1 MPYVDANGMRLF
13 YDDQGAGDPPLVFV
27 HGFACAHEDW
37 RAQAA
42 FFQSRYRVIACDLP
56 GHGASEPPPDQ
67 GSIESLGGAVAA
79 LLDTLD
85 LPPAVLIGH
94 SMGCR
99 VVMQAMLDAPSR
111 VAKLILL
118 DGSCVGAGDP
128 QAAEQ
133 QTRQRIADTG
143 YHAMMEAFFDDMFVD
158 GADPAL
164 KNRIVQ
170 RALQLPEAIGAP
182 LFSRIVRWDAGKAD
196 ATLAQINI
204 PIFVLQSTY
213 FNTELAR
220 VSLKPGETTP
230 WMERVQQHIPTA
242 TLDVISDTGHFPMLE
257 LPDIV
262 NDKMAAFIAR

>member
-1 MPYVDANGMRLF
+1 MPYVNANGIRLF

-37 RAQAA
+37 RAQMA

-67 GSIESLGGAVAA
+67 GSIESLGAAVAA
-79 LLDTLD
+79 LIEALG

-111 VAKLILL
+111 VGKLILL
-118 DGSCVGAGDP
+118 DGSCVGANDP

-133 QTRQRIADTG
+133 QTRQRIASTG
-143 YHAMMEAFFDDMFVD
+143 YRAMVQGLFDDMFVA

-164 KNRIVQ
+164 KDRIVQ

-182 LFSRIVRWDAGKAD
+182 LFSRIASWDAGKAD
-196 ATLAQINI
+196 AALSQINI
-204 PIFVLQSTY
+204 PTFVLQSTY

-220 VSLKPGETTP
+220 VSLKSGDMTP
-230 WMERVQQHIPTA
+230 WMERVKGHVPTA
-242 TLDVISDTGHFPMLE
+242 TLDVISNAGHFPMLE

-262 NDKMAAFIAR
+262 NAKMAAFIVS